1 MTYTVTDLFAGA
13 GGSSTGMVNTGLRVV
28 IAANHSELAV
38 RTHQVN
44 HPETDHDLADIS
56 QVDFRRYPKTDF
68 LWASPECTN
77 HSIAKGKRR
86 VTGQGDL
93 FGTDEDDVAIRSRA
107 TMFDVPRALEAGVLR
122 GRPYIGGVVENVVD
136 ATEWMYWD
144 SWIRMFDAAGY
155 HVRPVFLNSMHARDD
170 RAVPAPQSRD
180 RLYVVFWL
188 KKLGRSP
195 NLNITLP
202 AWCPRCE
209 TAVDAVQSWRRPDRM
224 YGKHRQQYDYACP
237 NLRCRVVVEPAVR
250 AAAEVIDWSELGSR
264 IGDRT
269 RPLAAATIAR
279 IEAGLRK
286 FARPMLAPAG
296 GTWNDG
302 ASPVD
307 DPFRTRTTR
316 ETEGLACPPM
326 LIPTE
331 SRAEPDRV
339 ASAFGPM
346 RTQTA
351 RQDLALAVPAGFVM
365 RNNTPRGGNEK
376 AAGLCTPF
384 NEPVRTITTAGHQ
397 SVVTMPGQ
405 HLLMA
410 YYGNGTCTPVT
421 RPVPT
426 QPTGERFALVGGQV
440 QVEDCTFRMLQ
451 PKEIA
456 GAMAFPEGYILL
468 GAKRDKVKL
477 LGNAVTP
484 PAAELLMRR
493 LVDMVEAA
501 A

>member
-1 MTYTVTDLFAGA
+1 VTLTVTDLFAGA
-13 GGSSTGMVNTGLRVV
+13 GGSSTGMAKAGLRVV

-38 RTHQVN
+38 RTHQAN

-77 HSIAKGKRR
+77 HSLAKGRRR

-93 FGTDEDDVAIRSRA
+93 FGAEDDDVAIRSRA

-122 GRPYIGGVVENVVD
+122 GRPYLAGVVENVVD
-136 ATEWMYWD
+136 AVDWMYWD

-155 HVRPVFLNSMHARDD
+155 HVRPVFLNSMHAQDGLG
-170 RAVPAPQSRD
+170 ALPAPQSRD
-180 RLYVVFWL
+180 RLYVVFWSR
-188 KKLGRSP
+188 KLSRTP
-195 NLNITLP
+195 DLDIRLP

-209 TAVDAVQSWRRPDRM
+209 STVDAIQSWRRPDRL
-224 YGKHRQQYDYACP
+224 YGKYRQQYDYACP
-237 NLRCRVVVEPAVR
+237 EPRCRTVVEPEVR
-250 AAAEVIDWSELGSR
+250 TAAEVIDWSDLGGR

-269 RPLAAATIAR
+269 RPLAPATLAR
-279 IEAGLRK
+279 IAAGLRK
-286 FARPMLAPAG
+286 FARPMLTPAG

-302 ASPVD
+302 ASSVD
-307 DPFRTRTTR
+307 EPFRTRTTR
-316 ETEGLACPPM
+316 ETEGIACPPLM
-326 LIPTE
+326 VPTE
-331 SRAEPDRV
+331 QRAEPGRT
-339 ASAFGPM
+339 ASVLGPW
-346 RTQTA
+346 RTQTT
-351 RQDLALAVPAGFVM
+351 RQDLALA
-365 RNNTPRGGNEK
+365 TPPDG
-376 AAGLCTPF
+376 
-384 NEPVRTITTAGHQ
+384 
-397 SVVTMPGQ
+397 

-410 YYGNGTCTPVT
+410 YYGNGTCTPVAA
-421 RPVPT
+421 PVPT
-426 QPTGERFALVGGQV
+426 QPTRDRFALVGGEIE
-440 QVEDCTFRMLQ
+440 VEDCTFRMLQ

-456 GAMAFPEGYILL
+456 GAMAFPEGYVLL
-468 GAKRDKVKL
+468 GTKRDKVKL